1 MLFNQGFL
9 GTAAP
14 FYIDFV
20 TIYFAV
26 FPLLMAFT
34 IYLAVKR
41 KYKEHFISQAFLLSI
56 TITII
61 IVFEIGLRIS
71 GGFLEYSKASNI
83 SYTFMLSFL
92 IIHIIIAIIALISW
106 VYLFITFIKLY
117 RNKQLEQIKSSNHKK
132 LGKLIFLGLTISSL
146 MGVCIYLF
154 LFLF

>member
-1 MLFNQGFL
+1 
-9 GTAAP
+9 
-14 FYIDFV
+14 
-20 TIYFAV
+20 
-26 FPLLMAFT
+26 
-34 IYLAVKR
+34 
-41 KYKEHFISQAFLLSI
+41 
-56 TITII
+56 
-61 IVFEIGLRIS
+61 
-71 GGFLEYSKASNI
+71 
-83 SYTFMLSFL
+83 MLSFL